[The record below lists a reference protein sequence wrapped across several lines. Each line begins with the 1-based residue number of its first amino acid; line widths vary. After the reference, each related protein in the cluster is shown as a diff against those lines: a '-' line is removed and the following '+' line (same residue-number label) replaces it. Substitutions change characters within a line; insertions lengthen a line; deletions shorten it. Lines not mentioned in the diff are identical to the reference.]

1 MEQVPQECLILTD
14 RCQLGDYARI
24 EFMGVLWSKVAQ
36 PLPFQPTPQR
46 LDGIEHRRVRGQLL
60 QGQPIGEVIHQRA
73 DRVALMHAA
82 AVPDDHESSGQLLH
96 HRLQEGGHI
105 PVIEVAVGQG
115 MCEPTTHR
123 GAWRVTTTVN
133 ASWRRVSAG
142 TATCLVEKCRLL
154 GHPLGSGEL
163 ATGAWV
169 DPPSAADRAFPA
181 GIPGKTIPH
190 LASPQSL
197 LRHGN
202 GSAGRNLH
210 ARRCVASATN
220 LHDAL
225 SVRRDRNSTMR
236 CRKKLYDALSVRRW
250 RGTPNSS
257 RINWPRRG
265 AVHNLVSKPWCR
277 GLSVSQRRA
286 IFS

>member
-1 MEQVPQECLILTD
+1 M
-14 RCQLGDYARI
+14 
-24 EFMGVLWSKVAQ
+24 
-36 PLPFQPTPQR
+36 
-46 LDGIEHRRVRGQLL
+46 
-60 QGQPIGEVIHQRA
+60 
-73 DRVALMHAA
+73 
-82 AVPDDHESSGQLLH
+82 
-96 HRLQEGGHI
+96 
-105 PVIEVAVGQG
+105 VGQ
-115 MCEPTTHR
+115 MSICEPTTHR

-169 DPPSAADRAFPA
+169 DPPSAADRAFAA

-202 GSAGRNLH
+202 GSAGHNLH

-236 CRKKLYDALSVRRW
+236 CRKKLYDALSVRNLTFFAQR
-250 RGTPNSS
+250 SVVLVC
-257 RINWPRRG
+257 G
-265 AVHNLVSKPWCR
+265 AKW
-277 GLSVSQRRA
+277 A
-286 IFS
+286 